1 MEDNASGRLG
11 IDPIIKLLVRQGV
24 PASVGILVMSLN
36 ILIDTVFVG
45 QWIGPNAIAAINVVL
60 PVSFFIAALGM
71 AIGIGGGSIISRAL
85 GNKNTFKANKTF
97 GNQITLTFIITVSF
111 VFFGL
116 FFLETLIPAFGGR
129 GDLYKLA
136 KIYYEIVLYGVPVL
150 GFCMMGNNT
159 MRAEG
164 KPQYAMYAMMI
175 PSITNLFLDYLLIF
189 YFDFGM
195 YGAAW
200 ATTIS
205 YVVTAI
211 YILYYFRSNKSE
223 FKLKINDF
231 YLSTSLVK
239 EISSLGSVTL
249 ARQATVSIVVLLVNN
264 ILFISEGE
272 ITVAVYAIISRMLMF
287 ALFPVIGITQG
298 FIPIAAFNY
307 GANQY
312 DRVYEAVVKAITV
325 STILASIVFGL
336 IFIFSEDI
344 IKIFT
349 NDKQI
354 LSETPQALRW
364 VFAATP
370 IIGIQF
376 IGAAYFQAIG
386 KAIPALLLT
395 LTRQGF
401 FFIPLLF
408 ILSNKMG
415 VFGVW
420 IAFPIAEL
428 ISTIVTAYFLF
439 KNLKS
444 HGI

>member
-307 GANQY
+307 GANQF